1 MLWPTRVHQLLHAP
15 LLHCLIRPPDE
26 VAALNARLAKLK
38 DAGTDE
44 LREKAE
50 LQDALVR

>member
-1 MLWPTRVHQLLHAP
+1 M
-15 LLHCLIRPPDE
+15 
-26 VAALNARLAKLK
+26 ARLAKLK

-50 LQDALVR
+50 LQEALVRCVQEPASNA

>member
-1 MLWPTRVHQLLHAP
+1 M
-15 LLHCLIRPPDE
+15 
-26 VAALNARLAKLK
+26 ARLAKLK

-50 LQDALVR
+50 LQQALVRCAPHTTCCNGVCSEAA

>member
-1 MLWPTRVHQLLHAP
+1 VRDLEARLLEEREEKAS
-15 LLHCLIRPPDE
+15 LLSE
-26 VAALNARLAKLK
+26 KQALAARLAKLK

-50 LQDALVR
+50 LQDALIR